1 MLYNICIASLKKKPL
16 RGRLSRFALLPA
28 PPPPP
33 RAGRYAGALSLF
45 CLASHARFASASR
58 AHFANKKRRARL
70 PRAPLVCYCIARAM
84 LVRASASV
92 PLAHW
97 LRFTSLERALLS

>member
-16 RGRLSRFALLPA
+16 RGGLSRFALLPA
-28 PPPPP
+28 RPPPAL
-33 RAGRYAGALSLF
+33 AGGFAGAFYLF
-45 CLASHARFASASR
+45 CLASYARYASASR

-70 PRAPLVCYCIARAM
+70 PRAPIPCFCIASAL

-92 PLAHW
+92 PLAH
-97 LRFTSLERALLS
+97 